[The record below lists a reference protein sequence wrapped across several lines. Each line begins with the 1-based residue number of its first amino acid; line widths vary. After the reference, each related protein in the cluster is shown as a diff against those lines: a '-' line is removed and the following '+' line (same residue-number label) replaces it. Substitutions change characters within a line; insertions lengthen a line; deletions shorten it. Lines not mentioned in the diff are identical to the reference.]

1 MNGEQDILNELQQ
14 LNSPLA
20 AYPRTMPYALPEGYF
35 EDVVAQLNRTIA
47 ADMQVLNRDMPFSL
61 PDGYFE
67 KLPGTLLQ
75 AAKETPAVAAQP
87 KQSST
92 MWLGIRWAA
101 AAMLV
106 LAIGFGSYRAL
117 TPETQSIEQQLNN
130 IPDAELMAYVQE
142 NIDDFET
149 DNIITHVNNTGISNA
164 TNALNS
170 SDIELYL
177 QETGWQ

>member
-1 MNGEQDILNELQQ
+1 MNSEQDILNELQQ

-20 AYPRTMPYALPEGYF
+20 VYPRTMPYALPEGYF
-35 EDVVAQLNRTIA
+35 EDVVAQLNTTIA

-67 KLPGTLLQ
+67 KLPDTLLQ
-75 AAKETPAVAAQP
+75 AAKETPAATP

-92 MWLGIRWAA
+92 MWLGVRWAA

-106 LAIGFGSYRAL
+106 IAIGFGSYRAL

-149 DNIITHVNNTGISNA
+149 DNIITHINNTGISNA

>member
-14 LNSPLA
+14 LNSPLV
-20 AYPRTMPYALPEGYF
+20 AYPRTMPYALPDGYF
-35 EDVVAQLNRTIA
+35 EDVVTQLNSTIA
-47 ADMQVLNRDMPFSL
+47 KDAQVLNRDMPFSL

-67 KLPGTLLQ
+67 KLPSTLLQ
-75 AAKETPAVAAQP
+75 AAKATPVATP
-87 KQSST
+87 KQSRT
-92 MWLGIRWAA
+92 MWLGVRWAA
-101 AAMLV
+101 AAMLII
-106 LAIGFGSYRAL
+106 AIGFGSYRVL

-149 DNIITHVNNTGISNA
+149 DNIITHINNTGISNA
-164 TNALNS
+164 TNQLNS